1 MVHARFRFRRRL
13 RAARID
19 KILTGSIPGVQV
31 KGDGMQWRGRKQSSN
46 IEDRRRVGGGAA
58 KAGGVGGVGVI
69 VVVLIALFLG
79 VDPSQLLGPGG
90 MDSPSTGTTVDL
102 TAVEQAEGE
111 FVSVVLADTE
121 VIWAR
126 VFKSQL
132 GRTYRPATLV
142 LFSDATKSACG
153 GASEATGPFYCP
165 ADRKVYLDTAF
176 FTTLHQRLGA
186 GGDFAAAYV
195 VAHEIGHHIQNE
207 LGILGQA
214 NEVRAQSSEADSN
227 AISVMVELQADC
239 LSGIW
244 AREATE
250 QLGVVDKGDLE
261 EAVNAARQIGDDTLQ
276 RNAGQR
282 PMPHTFTHGTSE
294 QRSRWF
300 LIGLKSGWM
309 EDCDTFAATE
319 L

>member
-1 MVHARFRFRRRL
+1 M
-13 RAARID
+13 
-19 KILTGSIPGVQV
+19 G
-31 KGDGMQWRGRKQSSN
+31 
-46 IEDRRRVGGGAA
+46 GGGAA
-58 KAGGVGGVGVI
+58 RVGGIGGAGAVI
-69 VVVLIALFLG
+69 VFLLAMFLG

-90 MDSPSTGTTVDL
+90 MGGDISSSAPVEL
-102 TAVEQAEGE
+102 TEEDRQEGE

-121 VIWAR
+121 EIWAR
-126 VFKSQL
+126 VFQEQL
-132 GRTYRPATLV
+132 GREYRPATLV
-142 LFSDATKSACG
+142 LFKEATRSACG

-165 ADRKVYLDTAF
+165 MDKKVYLDTAF
-176 FTTLHQRLGA
+176 FTTMHRRLGA
-186 GGDFAAAYV
+186 SGDFAAAYV

-207 LGILGQA
+207 LGILAETTRIRQQVSQ
-214 NEVRAQSSEADSN
+214 EESN
-227 AISVMVELQADC
+227 AISVRVELQADC

-244 AREATE
+244 AREAAQT
-250 QLGVVDKGDLE
+250 LGTIERGDLE

-300 LIGLKSGWM
+300 MVGLQSGQLA
-309 EDCDTFAATE
+309 DCDTFATDQ

>member
-1 MVHARFRFRRRL
+1 MDWKGRR
-13 RAARID
+13 
-19 KILTGSIPGVQV
+19 G
-31 KGDGMQWRGRKQSSN
+31 SSN
-46 IEDRRRVGGGAA
+46 IEDRRRQGGGAA
-58 KAGGVGGVGVI
+58 RAGGVGGVG
-69 VVVLIALFLG
+69 LIAVLLIGWFLG
-79 VDPSQLLGPGG
+79 IDVSPLLQDQAAPGPSSAP
-90 MDSPSTGTTVDL
+90 TEL
-102 TAVEQAEGE
+102 TAEDRAEGE

-121 VIWAR
+121 EIWAR
-126 VFKSQL
+126 VFQAQL
-132 GRTYRPATLV
+132 GRAYRPATLV
-142 LFSDATKSACG
+142 LFKEGTRSACG

-165 ADRKVYLDTAF
+165 ADRKVYLDTSF
-176 FTTLHQRLGA
+176 FTTLSRRLGA

-207 LGILGQA
+207 LGILGEA
-214 NEVRAQSSEADSN
+214 NRIRQQVSQTESN
-227 AISVMVELQADC
+227 EISVRVELQADC

-244 AREATE
+244 AREAAET
-250 QLGVVDKGDLE
+250 LGVVEQGDLE

-300 LIGLKSGWM
+300 MIGLKSGQM
-309 EDCDTFAATE
+309 ADCDTFATDQ

>member
-1 MVHARFRFRRRL
+1 M
-13 RAARID
+13 
-19 KILTGSIPGVQV
+19 G
-31 KGDGMQWRGRKQSSN
+31 
-46 IEDRRRVGGGAA
+46 GGGAA
-58 KAGGVGGVGVI
+58 RVGGVGGAGAI
-69 VVVLIALFLG
+69 IVVLIALFLG
-79 VDPSQLLGPGG
+79 VDPSQLLGPDGGG
-90 MDSPSTGTTVDL
+90 MTQSGGSQAEL
-102 TAVEQAEGE
+102 TAQDEAEGQ

-121 VIWAR
+121 EIWGR
-126 VFKSQL
+126 VFQEQL
-132 GRTYRPATLV
+132 GRAYRPATLV
-142 LFSDATKSACG
+142 LFKEATRSACG

-176 FTTLHQRLGA
+176 FTTMHQRLGA

-207 LGILGQA
+207 LGILGKANQIRQQVSQA
-214 NEVRAQSSEADSN
+214 ESN
-227 AISVMVELQADC
+227 AISVRVELQADC

-244 AREATE
+244 AREAAQT
-250 QLGVVDKGDLE
+250 LGTVERGDLE

-300 LIGLKSGWM
+300 MIGLQSGQM
-309 EDCDTFAATE
+309 ADCDTFQTDD

>member
-1 MVHARFRFRRRL
+1 MDWKGRR
-13 RAARID
+13 
-19 KILTGSIPGVQV
+19 GSG
-31 KGDGMQWRGRKQSSN
+31 N
-46 IEDRRRVGGGAA
+46 IEDRRSQGGGRSAA
-58 KAGGVGGVGVI
+58 RVGGVGGVGAII
-69 VVVLIALFLG
+69 VVLLAMFLG
-79 VDPSQLLGPGG
+79 VDPSQLLGPNGG
-90 MDSPSTGTTVDL
+90 QSTGGSSAPVEL
-102 TAVEQAEGE
+102 TAADKAEGE

-121 VIWAR
+121 EIWTK
-126 VFKSQL
+126 VFSEQL
-132 GRTYRPATLV
+132 DRPYRPATLV
-142 LFSDATKSACG
+142 LFKEATRSACG

-165 ADRKVYLDTAF
+165 VDRKVYLDTAF
-176 FTTLHQRLGA
+176 FTTMHQKLGA

-207 LGILGQA
+207 LGILGEA
-214 NEVRAQSSEADSN
+214 NRIRQQVSQTDSN
-227 AISVMVELQADC
+227 AISVMIELQADC

-244 AREATE
+244 AREAAAT
-250 QLGVVDKGDLE
+250 LGVVDSGDFE

-300 LIGLKSGWM
+300 MTGLQSGQM
-309 EDCDTFAATE
+309 ADCDTFQAQE

>member
-1 MVHARFRFRRRL
+1 M
-13 RAARID
+13 D
-19 KILTGSIPGVQV
+19 
-31 KGDGMQWRGRKQSSN
+31 WRGRRGSSN
-46 IEDRRRVGGGAA
+46 IEDRRRVSGGSSGR
-58 KAGGVGGVGVI
+58 AGRVGGVG
-69 VVVLIALFLG
+69 LIAVLLIGWFLG
-79 VDPSQLLGPGG
+79 IDVTPLLQ
-90 MDSPSTGTTVDL
+90 DQTGTSPGFSPGSATVEL
-102 TAVEQAEGE
+102 TAEDKAAGQ

-121 VIWAR
+121 EIWAN
-126 VFKSQL
+126 VFRDQL
-132 GRTYRPATLV
+132 GTAYRPATLV
-142 LFSDATKSACG
+142 LFKEGTRSACG

-176 FTTLHQRLGA
+176 FMTLERRLGA
-186 GGDFAAAYV
+186 NGDFAAAYV

-207 LGILGQA
+207 LGILGEANQIRQQVSQA
-214 NEVRAQSSEADSN
+214 ESN
-227 AISVMVELQADC
+227 AISVRVELQADC

-244 AREATE
+244 AREAA
-250 QLGVVDKGDLE
+250 QSLGVVEKGDLE

-300 LIGLKSGWM
+300 MTGLNSGQM
-309 EDCDTFAATE
+309 ADCDTFATDR

>member
-1 MVHARFRFRRRL
+1 MGGG
-13 RAARID
+13 RA
-19 KILTGSIPGVQV
+19 GQV
-31 KGDGMQWRGRKQSSN
+31 AGIG
-46 IEDRRRVGGGAA
+46 GGGAI
-58 KAGGVGGVGVI
+58 I
-69 VVVLIALFLG
+69 VFLIAMFLG
-79 VDPSQLLGPGG
+79 VDPSQLLGTGDPSSAGG
-90 MDSPSTGTTVDL
+90 APVEM
-102 TAVEQAEGE
+102 TAEDQAEGE
-111 FVSVVLADTE
+111 FVSVVLGDTE
-121 VIWAR
+121 EIWTR
-126 VFKSQL
+126 LFKEQL
-132 GRTYRPATLV
+132 GRTYQPATLV
-142 LFSDATKSACG
+142 LFKEATRSACG

-195 VAHEIGHHIQNE
+195 VAHEIGHHVQNE
-207 LGILGQA
+207 LGILGKANQIRQQGSQA
-214 NEVRAQSSEADSN
+214 ESNE
-227 AISVMVELQADC
+227 ISVRIELQADC

-244 AREATE
+244 AREAAQT
-250 QLGVVDKGDLE
+250 LGVVERGDLE

-300 LIGLKSGWM
+300 MIGLQSGQM
-309 EDCDTFAATE
+309 ADCDTFQTDN

>member
-1 MVHARFRFRRRL
+1 M
-13 RAARID
+13 D
-19 KILTGSIPGVQV
+19 
-31 KGDGMQWRGRKQSSN
+31 WRGRRGSSN
-46 IEDRRRVGGGAA
+46 IEDRRRQGGGRSAA
-58 KAGGVGGVGVI
+58 RAGGVGGAGAIIVI
-69 VVVLIALFLG
+69 LLALFLG
-79 VDPSQLLGPGG
+79 VDPSQLLDTGGGPAPGQNTA
-90 MDSPSTGTTVDL
+90 PFEL
-102 TAVEQAEGE
+102 TAADQAEGD

-121 VIWAR
+121 EIWAR
-126 VFKSQL
+126 VFREQL
-132 GRTYRPATLV
+132 GKPYRPATLV
-142 LFSDATKSACG
+142 LFKEATRSACG

-176 FTTLHQRLGA
+176 FTTMHERLGA

-207 LGILGQA
+207 LGILGEA
-214 NEVRAQSSEADSN
+214 NRIRQQVSQTDSN

-239 LSGIW
+239 LAGIW
-244 AREATE
+244 AREAADT
-250 QLGVVDKGDLE
+250 LGVVDAGDLE

-300 LIGLKSGWM
+300 MTGLESGQM
-309 EDCDTFAATE
+309 VDCDTFQARD

>member
-1 MVHARFRFRRRL
+1 M
-13 RAARID
+13 D
-19 KILTGSIPGVQV
+19 
-31 KGDGMQWRGRKQSSN
+31 WRGRRQSGN
-46 IEDRRRVGGGAA
+46 IEDRRRMGGGAA
-58 KAGGVGGVGVI
+58 KVGGIGGAGAII
-69 VVVLIALFLG
+69 VVLLALFLG
-79 VDPSQLLGPGG
+79 VDPNQFLGTGDQGGSQTSGQPAE
-90 MDSPSTGTTVDL
+90 L
-102 TAVEQAEGE
+102 TAEDKAEGD

-121 VIWAR
+121 EIWTN
-126 VFKSQL
+126 VFQDQL
-132 GRTYRPATLV
+132 GKTYRPATLV
-142 LFSDATKSACG
+142 LFKEATRSGCG

-186 GGDFAAAYV
+186 SGDFAAAYV
-195 VAHEIGHHIQNE
+195 VAHEIGHHVQNE
-207 LGILGQA
+207 LGILGEA
-214 NEVRAQSSEADSN
+214 NRVRQQVSQEESN
-227 AISVMVELQADC
+227 AISVRVELQADC

-244 AREATE
+244 AREAVQT
-250 QLGVVDKGDLE
+250 LGVVERGDLE

-300 LIGLKSGWM
+300 MVGLQSGQIA
-309 EDCDTFAATE
+309 DCDTFQTDD